1 MAKLTVFEIHILRD
15 DGWKI
20 ESIYDDREL
29 AVMEGERMGRSPRYK
44 VVRVVEE
51 TFDEETEKA
60 STRTIYRSTNEQPP
74 IGATEPPTPEV
85 IEVLRR
91 RRLSAGRTP
100 PPPEVIDELRHRRRA
115 SSRTPPKKSM
125 AKQIL
130 GKTFLFV
137 AIIGA
142 ALGLVYVLNSII

>member
-29 AVMEGERMGRSPRYK
+29 AGMEGERMGRSPRYK

-91 RRLSAGRTP
+91 RRLAHKQHPVP
-100 PPPEVIDELRHRRRA
+100 PNARA
-115 SSRTPPKKSM
+115 ILM
-125 AKQIL
+125 ANP
-130 GKTFLFV
+130 
-137 AIIGA
+137 AEE
-142 ALGLVYVLNSII
+142 